1 MTILLVNQPGEVK
14 ILILNTEIR
23 EGKNIRKLLNDEG
36 LVCFETFHNIW
47 KAKKMKCL
55 FQTKVP
61 PVVVYEAYEE
71 EQEEE
76 EQSLLTVDTRGTF
89 IIIHFFI
96 FG

>member
-1 MTILLVNQPGEVK
+1 
-14 ILILNTEIR
+14 
-23 EGKNIRKLLNDEG
+23 
-36 LVCFETFHNIW
+36 
-47 KAKKMKCL
+47 MKCL